1 MEEGEVK
8 YYNNRPVVILRN
20 EGEGF
25 YFVCASINLTHDVT
39 GSCFCTP
46 CNIGGTSTHKCADS
60 DEIID
65 AIMDEISDHE
75 VFWVHEKYL
84 MNQPFERKQHD
95 LLVSE
100 IEKQLKEKERL
111 IIDSNKIREEINLLR
126 HVIDNEKEVLADIQ
140 QRVLVSQNNAI
151 KYEGE
156 TKSIIPEIVN
166 IGSISFNSS
175 AFLGLIKNSLILNK
189 LQIGGVD
196 NWEWY
201 GESIGSEDF
210 DQLAIDYLISLK

>member
-1 MEEGEVK
+1 MEKGEVK
-8 YYNNRPVVILRN
+8 YYNNRPVFIIRN

-46 CNIGGTSTHKCADS
+46 CNIGGTSTHKCADA

-84 MNQPFERKQHD
+84 MNQPFERKQYD
-95 LLVSE
+95 VLVLE
-100 IEKQLKEKERL
+100 IEK
-111 IIDSNKIREEINLLR
+111 LL
-126 HVIDNEKEVLADIQ
+126 NEKQTLIEGLRVLRDEITEVSNNVSLESRNLSDIQ
-140 QRVLVSQNNAI
+140 QRILFSQNNAI

-175 AFLGLIKNSLILNK
+175 SFLALIKDSLILNK
-189 LQIGGVD
+189 LKIGGVD

-201 GESIGSEDF
+201 GESIGSDDF